1 MLEKYKVVKE
11 KNEDVLYL
19 YLSMNYEFAKDLD
32 DYNLDNLDKNWLI
45 NQRIQF
51 NGNKVVIFVD
61 GIPTKVVLLND
72 NDKIMSDKDIILT
85 LDTDDKISLDKLLL
99 SILFS
104 NITIFLEEEALK
116 AITILYRSE
125 LIKRYRNKEKIS
137 KDNHH
142 FSYVNLNY
150 YKLLYPNTY
159 KMYET
164 LFKKVIKATDGEYLV
179 YNKEPIEAYIHLVSN
194 GYTET
199 NNNIPYLK
207 QTESLWDLAYP
218 NYMNQ
223 KYFSVEELRK
233 RLNIKD
239 KHINIEIKQLSPSNR
254 ILKLQVNDKIF
265 NSLDLMTRLD
275 LPSADITILVLKQ
288 GFTFITRGIG
298 NGYGLSIVGANA
310 LAKLDCNYKQILGY
324 YFQNVVL
331 YTKEESKI

>member
-1 MLEKYKVVKE
+1 MNASLAVETMGVLKEVHKIEKE
-11 KNEDVLYL
+11 
-19 YLSMNYEFAKDLD
+19 
-32 DYNLDNLDKNWLI
+32 
-45 NQRIQF
+45 
-51 NGNKVVIFVD
+51 
-61 GIPTKVVLLND
+61 T
-72 NDKIMSDKDIILT
+72 
-85 LDTDDKISLDKLLL
+85 
-99 SILFS
+99 
-104 NITIFLEEEALK
+104 LK
-116 AITILYRSE
+116 AVTVLYRSE
-125 LIKRYRNKEKIS
+125 IMKLYKENKKMR
-137 KDNHH
+137 KNNYH

-159 KMYET
+159 RMYEKV
-164 LFKKVIKATDGEYLV
+164 FKEAIRETDGEYLV
-179 YNKEPIEAYIHLVSN
+179 YDKAPIDAYIHLVSN

-199 NNNIPYLK
+199 NSNIPYLK

-233 RLNIKD
+233 KLNIKD
-239 KHINIEIKQLSPSNR
+239 KNINIEIKQLSPSNR
-254 ILKLQVNDKIF
+254 ILKLQVNNKIF

>member
-150 YKLLYPNTY
+150 YK
-159 KMYET
+159 
-164 LFKKVIKATDGEYLV
+164 YLQDV
-179 YNKEPIEAYIHLVSN
+179 
-194 GYTET
+194 
-199 NNNIPYLK
+199 
-207 QTESLWDLAYP
+207 
-218 NYMNQ
+218 
-223 KYFSVEELRK
+223 
-233 RLNIKD
+233 
-239 KHINIEIKQLSPSNR
+239 
-254 ILKLQVNDKIF
+254 
-265 NSLDLMTRLD
+265 
-275 LPSADITILVLKQ
+275 
-288 GFTFITRGIG
+288 
-298 NGYGLSIVGANA
+298 
-310 LAKLDCNYKQILGY
+310 
-324 YFQNVVL
+324 
-331 YTKEESKI
+331 

>member
-72 NDKIMSDKDIILT
+72 NDKILSDKDIILT

-116 AITILYRSE
+116 AITILYRSG

-239 KHINIEIKQLSPSNR
+239 KNINIEIKQLSPSNR

>member
-194 GYTET
+194 GYTEI
-199 NNNIPYLK
+199 NSNIPYLK

-239 KHINIEIKQLSPSNR
+239 KNINIEIKQLSSSNR

>member
-72 NDKIMSDKDIILT
+72 NDKILSDKDIILT

-104 NITIFLEEEALK
+104 NITIFLEEALK

-239 KHINIEIKQLSPSNR
+239 KNINIEIKQLSPSNR

>member
-51 NGNKVVIFVD
+51 NGNQVVIFVD

-239 KHINIEIKQLSPSNR
+239 KNINIEIKQLSPSNR

>member
-199 NNNIPYLK
+199 NSNIPYLK

-239 KHINIEIKQLSPSNR
+239 NNINIEIKQLSPSNR

>member
-51 NGNKVVIFVD
+51 NGNKVIIFVD

-99 SILFS
+99 SVLFS

-239 KHINIEIKQLSPSNR
+239 KNINIEIKQLSPSNR

-298 NGYGLSIVGANA
+298 NGYGLSIIGANA

>member
-72 NDKIMSDKDIILT
+72 NDKILSDKDIILT

-239 KHINIEIKQLSPSNR
+239 KNINIEIKQLSPSNR

-298 NGYGLSIVGANA
+298 NGYGLSIIGANA